1 MGECPASLCRMVCR
15 RNSNYALKQ
24 RKESL
29 LHDPVCGGRCRQ
41 TFYLLQNSCRRR
53 KDTTEYK
60 APRKSYFFGASCSVL
75 RVMVSAVKAPIG
87 LLPDDSR
94 KANAI
99 DWYGKLRRNDLSVMK
114 WPCTILK
121 NACVVSSAIF
131 RNLRIQ
137 QWVSTFVVRCKAF
150 LNLGGKHVRSPE

>member
-1 MGECPASLCRMVCR
+1 
-15 RNSNYALKQ
+15 
-24 RKESL
+24 
-29 LHDPVCGGRCRQ
+29 
-41 TFYLLQNSCRRR
+41 
-53 KDTTEYK
+53 
-60 APRKSYFFGASCSVL
+60 
-75 RVMVSAVKAPIG
+75 
-87 LLPDDSR
+87 
-94 KANAI
+94 
-99 DWYGKLRRNDLSVMK
+99 LRRNDLSVMK